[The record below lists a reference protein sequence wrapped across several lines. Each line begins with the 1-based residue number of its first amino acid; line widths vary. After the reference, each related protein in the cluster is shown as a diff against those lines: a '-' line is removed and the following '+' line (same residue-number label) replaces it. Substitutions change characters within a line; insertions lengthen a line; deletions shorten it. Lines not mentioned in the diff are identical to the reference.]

1 MRVRQ
6 KTYDSLR
13 VSRSPGQPAVS
24 LERDDRSGRVLGGVL
39 QQLLCQVQKLGSA
52 VGEAQRQSVSAAVL
66 RGSVLLLLMVVV
78 VAVRDH
84 SAHQRGHGIFNFAY
98 HRSKICDISG
108 ARRTVILTT
117 RPYTSPAAKTK
128 RTNA

>member
-6 KTYDSLR
+6 KTDDSLR

-39 QQLLCQVQKLGSA
+39 QQLRCQVQKLGSA

-66 RGSVLLLLMVVV
+66 RGSVLLLVVVV

-98 HRSKICDISG
+98 HRNKICDISG
-108 ARRTVILTT
+108 ARRTIILTM
-117 RPYTSPAAKTK
+117 RP
-128 RTNA
+128 